1 MDSKNYMKQYIAASN
16 RFRDSGY
23 KPESADSLYDLLYEL
38 EAIANR
44 SKQENAVLSNIY
56 SLLGFHQSSY
66 EIFKAIADK
75 NNRKDSS
82 ELFTMK
88 EKAHSHKDT
97 FIVKDIRKLKQK
109 LKQPKYELSD
119 FVAADDKIFSIKKE
133 GIIIFNKIIE
143 NNKVSIELPDNNI
156 DTYSAQITNYLNWIG
171 DCRQELISFYNNEGY
186 EIKADDNWYYTLE
199 VYSTKIIVGK
209 NRSLRSEIS
218 GGDSFREDHLLDIE
232 TDGKAI
238 SSMDYDG

>member
-1 MDSKNYMKQYIAASN
+1 M
-16 RFRDSGY
+16 
-23 KPESADSLYDLLYEL
+23 
-38 EAIANR
+38 
-44 SKQENAVLSNIY
+44 
-56 SLLGFHQSSY
+56 
-66 EIFKAIADK
+66 
-75 NNRKDSS
+75 
-82 ELFTMK
+82 
-88 EKAHSHKDT
+88 
-97 FIVKDIRKLKQK
+97 
-109 LKQPKYELSD
+109 SD

-156 DTYSAQITNYLNWIG
+156 DTYSAQITDYLNWLG

-186 EIKADDNWYYTLE
+186 EVKADDNWYYTLE
-199 VYSTKIIVGK
+199 VYSAKIIVGK

>member
-1 MDSKNYMKQYIAASN
+1 MKQYIAASN
-16 RFRDSGY
+16 RFRDSEY
-23 KPESADSLYDLLYEL
+23 KPESADCLYDLLYEL

-44 SKQENAVLSNIY
+44 SKQENAVLSNTY
-56 SLLGFHQSSY
+56 SLLGFHQSAY

-82 ELFTMK
+82 RLFTMK
-88 EKAHSHKDT
+88 EKAHSHKNT

-119 FVAADDKIFSIKKE
+119 FVAAGDKIFSIKKE

-156 DTYSAQITNYLNWIG
+156 DTYSAQITDYLNWLG

-186 EIKADDNWYYTLE
+186 EVKADDNWYYTLE
-199 VYSTKIIVGK
+199 VYSAKIIVGK